1 MTSSTQQPDPNGG
14 ASKAVGLGV
23 LVAIGLAGLLIA
35 AYVIGYNRANTGETA
50 KSPESTKT
58 TSTQTTKKPD
68 AKALFVEKCGSCHV
82 LEAAGTTGTSGPNL
96 DQLKRP
102 ADVVEK
108 QIIDGG
114 ATMPAGLVPD
124 SEAKEVADYVAKS
137 TGS

>member
-1 MTSSTQQPDPNGG
+1 MSSPTQQTDPNGG

-23 LVAIGLAGLLIA
+23 LIAMALAGLLIA

-50 KSPESTKT
+50 KSPEPTKT
-58 TSTQTTKKPD
+58 QAKKKPD
-68 AKALFVEKCGSCHV
+68 SKALFVEKCGTCHV
-82 LEAAGTTGTSGPNL
+82 LEAAGTTGTAGPNL

-102 ADVVEK
+102 ADIVEK

-114 ATMPAGLVPD
+114 ATMPKGLLPD
-124 SEAKEVADYVAKS
+124 DEAKEVADYIATS